1 MITLLWDKVT
11 SQIESII
18 NFIIPVYW
26 PIIIEGD
33 KNQLERTSGVL
44 LNVLPLNKGTH
55 YKAFAKT
62 QFAIMQLLIVPL

>member
-1 MITLLWDKVT
+1 MLLWDKVT

-33 KNQLERTSGVL
+33 KNQLERTQV
-44 LNVLPLNKGTH
+44 
-55 YKAFAKT
+55 YC
-62 QFAIMQLLIVPL
+62 